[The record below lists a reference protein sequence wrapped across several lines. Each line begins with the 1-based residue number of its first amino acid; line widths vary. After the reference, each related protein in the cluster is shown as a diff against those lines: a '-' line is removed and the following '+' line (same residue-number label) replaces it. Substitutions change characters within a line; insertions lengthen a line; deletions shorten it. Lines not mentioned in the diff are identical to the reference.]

1 MRTVFYYCQTSS
13 NIAAPD
19 RAIGTMWRVG
29 AFRQWSVIGTVNVS
43 LALRWSSALMTVQ
56 ITLASNFLFS
66 HFILQYH
73 IVVLHVQVSRN
84 TYIHLGGMSSFSS

>member
-29 AFRQWSVIGTVNVS
+29 AFRQWTDVGTVKIS
-43 LALRWSSALMTVQ
+43 LALRWSSALVTVTRSYYCPSYFKVLLHLLLCTTSWFQ
-56 ITLASNFLFS
+56 QLC
-66 HFILQYH
+66 
-73 IVVLHVQVSRN
+73 VVL
-84 TYIHLGGMSSFSS
+84 